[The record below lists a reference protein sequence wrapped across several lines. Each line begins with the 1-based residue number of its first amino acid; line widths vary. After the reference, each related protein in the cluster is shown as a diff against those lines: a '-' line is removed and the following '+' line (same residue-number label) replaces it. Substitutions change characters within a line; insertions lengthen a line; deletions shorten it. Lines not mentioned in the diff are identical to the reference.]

1 MVIRKTMSNMEI
13 YNIASA
19 LVTLQKKM
27 SDEQMV
33 FPVKVNF
40 YFQKNTSILVDM
52 AQDLDE
58 ERSNIIMK
66 FGSPSESNPEQI
78 EIPKDKVE
86 EVNKQLQDL
95 FSLEQEVA
103 VNVINLEWFDGV
115 NMTPAEFAAI
125 SFMIKDEE

>member
-1 MVIRKTMSNMEI
+1 MEI

-27 SDEQMV
+27 SEEQMV

-66 FGSPSESNPEQI
+66 FGTPSESNPEQI

-86 EVNKQLQDL
+86 EVNGQLSDL

-103 VNVINLEWFDGV
+103 VNVIDLDWFDGV

>member
-1 MVIRKTMSNMEI
+1 MEI

-103 VNVINLEWFDGV
+103 VNVIDLDWFDGV

>member
-103 VNVINLEWFDGV
+103 VNVIDLDWFDGV
-115 NMTPAEFAAI
+115 NMTPAEFAAV

>member
-66 FGSPSESNPEQI
+66 FGTPSESNPEQI

>member
-27 SDEQMV
+27 SEEQMA

-66 FGSPSESNPEQI
+66 FGTPSESNPEQI

-86 EVNKQLQDL
+86 EVNGQLGDL

-103 VNVINLEWFDGV
+103 VNVIDLDWFDGV

>member
-1 MVIRKTMSNMEI
+1 MVIRKTMNNMEI

-103 VNVINLEWFDGV
+103 VNVIDLDWFDGV

>member
-40 YFQKNTSILVDM
+40 YFQKNTSILVNM

-66 FGSPSESNPEQI
+66 FGTPSESNPEQI

>member
-27 SDEQMV
+27 SEEQMV

-66 FGSPSESNPEQI
+66 FGTPSESNPEQI

-86 EVNKQLQDL
+86 EVNGQLGDL

-103 VNVINLEWFDGV
+103 VNVIDLDWFDGV

>member
-19 LVTLQKKM
+19 LVTLQKKT

-58 ERSNIIMK
+58 ERSKIIMK
-66 FGSPSESNPEQI
+66 FGSPSETNPEQI

-103 VNVINLEWFDGV
+103 VNVIDLDWFDGV

>member
-1 MVIRKTMSNMEI
+1 
-13 YNIASA
+13 
-19 LVTLQKKM
+19 
-27 SDEQMV
+27 MV

-66 FGSPSESNPEQI
+66 FGTPSESNPEQI

-86 EVNKQLQDL
+86 EVNGQLGDL

-103 VNVINLEWFDGV
+103 VNVIDLDWFDGV

>member
-1 MVIRKTMSNMEI
+1 MVIRKTMNNMEI

-66 FGSPSESNPEQI
+66 FGSPSENNPEQI
-78 EIPKDKVE
+78 EIPKDQVE

-103 VNVINLEWFDGV
+103 VNVIDLDWFDGV

>member
-19 LVTLQKKM
+19 LVTLQKKT

-58 ERSNIIMK
+58 ERSKIIMK

-103 VNVINLEWFDGV
+103 VNVIDLDWFDGV

>member
-1 MVIRKTMSNMEI
+1 MVIRKTMNNMEI

-103 VNVINLEWFDGV
+103 VNVIDLEWFDGV

>member
-1 MVIRKTMSNMEI
+1 MVIRKTMNNMEI

-27 SDEQMV
+27 SDEQIV

-103 VNVINLEWFDGV
+103 VNVIDLEWFDGV